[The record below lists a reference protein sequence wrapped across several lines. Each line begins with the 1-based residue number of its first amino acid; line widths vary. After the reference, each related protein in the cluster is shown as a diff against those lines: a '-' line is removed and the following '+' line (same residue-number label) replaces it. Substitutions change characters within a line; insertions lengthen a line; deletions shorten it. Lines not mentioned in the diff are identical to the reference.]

1 VNFLRSVIRCIVL
14 TAVAISPAGIWA
26 AETYQVDA
34 SHTSVLFSV
43 GHLQP
48 VVSYTYGFFRS
59 FQGQFVLDRANPAG
73 CQFQLTINTES
84 LDTND
89 SKRDQHLLG
98 PDFFNARQFPTITFE
113 STSCALAS
121 ADPATYNV
129 SGTMTVL
136 GQTRQVTL
144 PVRFVGEGPGPM
156 GNHRAGFLS
165 QFTIKRSDFG
175 MTNMLNMVGDAVGVT
190 VSMEG
195 IRQSDTALAP
205 Q

>member
-1 VNFLRSVIRCIVL
+1 MNFPRTVAFAVVILI
-14 TAVAISPAGIWA
+14 VAISPAKA
-26 AETYQVDA
+26 AENYQVDA

-48 VVSYTYGFFRS
+48 VVSYTYGFFRT
-59 FQGQFVLDRANPAG
+59 FQGQFVLDQTNPAG
-73 CQFQLTINTES
+73 CKFQLTINADS

-89 SKRDQHLLG
+89 TKRDQHLLG
-98 PDFFNARQFPTITFE
+98 PDFFNAKQFPTITFE

-121 ADPATYNV
+121 SDPGAVSYNV
-129 SGTMTVL
+129 TGNMTVL

-144 PVRFVGEGPGPM
+144 PLRFVGAGPGPM

-175 MTNMLNMVGDAVGVT
+175 MTNMLNMVGDPIGVT